1 MPEFAFQFWKR
12 VDELREGTSLKKICE
27 DLDIKY
33 TRMRDNRSDNRYPNR
48 EDMIR
53 LAKYLNTTVDY
64 LMTGTPGTP
73 SIQSSSFD
81 YVEDAMTKDSILAD
95 IIASLIKQIKGE
107 K

>member
-64 LMTGTPGTP
+64 LMTGNNAA
-73 SIQSSSFD
+73 SSSTTSDYD
-81 YVEDAMTKDSILAD
+81 YVVRAMDADPDLVDIFLKITK
-95 IIASLIKQIKGE
+95 KIKGE
-107 K
+107 N